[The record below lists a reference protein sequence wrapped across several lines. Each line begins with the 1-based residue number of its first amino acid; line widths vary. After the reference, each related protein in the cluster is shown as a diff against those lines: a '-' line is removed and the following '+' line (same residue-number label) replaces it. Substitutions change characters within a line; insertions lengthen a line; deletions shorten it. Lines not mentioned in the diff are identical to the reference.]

1 MRQLQILRADIES
14 HESVD
19 SAMSRLQELR
29 ILDEIPDTL
38 ILVQHPEVVTLG
50 PKAERDGALKDPALS
65 DYPTRVVDR
74 GGGMTYHGPGQIVGY
89 PILDLDNFFTDLS
102 KYLRFLEE
110 TIILTLKGY
119 GLTGERSPGETGVW
133 LDVGKPNARKI
144 CALGVKTSRWVSMH
158 GFALNVNTDLTYF
171 ENIIPCGIND
181 KQVTSLEKE
190 VGEKINIDLVKKEL
204 KSNIELVFDIKLL

>member
-50 PKAERDGALKDPALS
+50 PKAERDGAFEDPALS

-74 GGGMTYHGPGQIVGY
+74 GGGMTYH
-89 PILDLDNFFTDLS
+89 LS
-102 KYLRFLEE
+102 L
-110 TIILTLKGY
+110 IHI
-119 GLTGERSPGETGVW
+119 
-133 LDVGKPNARKI
+133 
-144 CALGVKTSRWVSMH
+144 
-158 GFALNVNTDLTYF
+158 
-171 ENIIPCGIND
+171 
-181 KQVTSLEKE
+181 
-190 VGEKINIDLVKKEL
+190 
-204 KSNIELVFDIKLL
+204 